1 MGTNSAG
8 DVLGEKGPLAE
19 HISGFRARAGQQ
31 TLADA
36 IESAFGNQST
46 LLAEAGTGV
55 GKTFAYLVPALRS
68 GLKVIVSTGTR
79 HLQDQLFQK
88 DLPVVC
94 KLFDSKPR
102 TALLKGRSNYL
113 CRSRLARARGLAQ
126 LDSPESQSK
135 LAIIE
140 KWATRTHD
148 GDISQFSAV
157 PEDDPIWMH
166 VTSNAEYCAEH
177 EPDEL
182 EGCFVTHARRRS
194 QDADVVVVNHHLFC
208 ADLAL
213 REEGFGEVLPTADA
227 FIFDEAHQLPDV
239 ATNFFGKRLS
249 MRHVSELA
257 RDTIAEHLV
266 AATDQAGLRHSA
278 EEIERALRD
287 LRLALGVETRRG
299 AWVDVAHLPG
309 VVEATSRVEA
319 AYADLLQELEVASER
334 SRGLEACFKRA
345 QRQQSMIA
353 DFLGTGDED
362 TISWFE
368 TYNTGLALNLT
379 PLDVAGPFARSM
391 AQLPGA
397 RVFLSATLAV
407 NGHFNH
413 FRRQLGIAKTAG
425 ECIADSPF
433 DYRSNAMLLVPPDM
447 PEPASP
453 GYDSAVL
460 DLAERVIKASQGR
473 CFLLFTSHRAMNNA
487 ADVLATRLEY
497 PLLVQGTRAKTELL
511 DAFREAG
518 NAVLLGTSSFW
529 EGVDVRGDALSCVI
543 IDKLPFSSPGDPV
556 MRARIDA
563 LNRNGGNAF
572 MDFQLPQ
579 AITQL
584 KQGVGRLIRDET
596 DRGVMVLCDPR
607 LTTKSY
613 GGLFINSLPRM
624 YRTRVPDKVD
634 QFFAKVDPVAAG
646 LAGPAGTVGEGAAE
660 SDA

>member
-1 MGTNSAG
+1 MSVKSAG
-8 DVLGEKGPLAE
+8 DVLGENGPLSA
-19 HISGFRARAGQQ
+19 HISGFRARQGQQ
-31 TLADA
+31 ELADA
-36 IESAFGNQST
+36 IEDAFSAQST

-68 GLKVIVSTGTR
+68 GKKVIVSTGTR
-79 HLQDQLFQK
+79 HLQDQLYQK
-88 DLPVVC
+88 DLPVVA

-102 TALLKGRSNYL
+102 TALLKGRANYL
-113 CRSRLARARGLAQ
+113 CRSRLERARGLAQ
-126 LDSPESQSK
+126 LESPEAQSK
-135 LAIIE
+135 LAIIG
-140 KWATRTHD
+140 KWAARTHD

-157 PEDDPIWMH
+157 SEDDPIWMH
-166 VTSNAEYCAEH
+166 VTSNAEYCSEH

-182 EGCFVTHARRRS
+182 EGCFVTHARRRA
-194 QDADVVVVNHHLFC
+194 QEADVVVVNHHLFC

-227 FIFDEAHQLPDV
+227 FVFDEAHQLPDV
-239 ATNFFGKRLS
+239 ATSFFGKRLS
-249 MRHVSELA
+249 TRHVTELA
-257 RDTIAEHLV
+257 RDTIAEHL
-266 AATDQAGLRHSA
+266 TDAMDQSGLRHSA
-278 EEIERALRD
+278 EEIERAFRD
-287 LRLALGVETRRG
+287 LRLALGTESRRA
-299 AWVDVAHLPG
+299 AWIDVAEIPAVL
-309 VVEATSRVEA
+309 EAVQRIEN
-319 AYADLLQELEVASER
+319 AYADLLQELEVAAER

-345 QRQQSMIA
+345 ERQHAQIS

-379 PLDVAGPFARSM
+379 PLDVAGPFARTM

-397 RVFLSATLAV
+397 RIFLSATLAV
-407 NGHFNH
+407 NGHFGH
-413 FRRQLGIAKTAG
+413 FRRQLGIAKTAT
-425 ECIADSPF
+425 ECIAASPF
-433 DYRSNAMLLVPPDM
+433 DYRRNAMLLVPPDM
-447 PEPASP
+447 PEPASSQ
-453 GYDSAVL
+453 YDSAVL
-460 DLAERVIKASQGR
+460 ALAEKVITASEGR

-487 ADVLATRLEY
+487 AEKLATRLDY

-511 DAFREAG
+511 DAFRSAG

-529 EGVDVRGDALSCVI
+529 EGVDVRGEALSCVI

-607 LTTKSY
+607 LTSKRY
-613 GGLFINSLPRM
+613 GALFINSLPRM
-624 YRTRVPDKVD
+624 YRTRVTENVNR
-634 QFFAKVDPVAAG
+634 FFERTQD
-646 LAGPAGTVGEGAAE
+646 AAE
-660 SDA
+660 QADSNASATDS